1 MITLPKATYIV
12 IDPCY
17 VMRDDAYDVL
27 CDKMDFN
34 TRAQII
40 EIEGHQM
47 ALSNTAWGDGTY
59 DSNSS
64 TSFSVDAGII
74 RALSNTA
81 WGDGTYDSN
90 SSTSF
95 SVDAGIIG
103 AVPLALC
110 CPEKLNEEFVKGTS
124 VILTDTSVEF
134 SYNEGTFKIN
144 SLEIYTGYDEEEEED
159 EGNIW

>member
-1 MITLPKATYIV
+1 
-12 IDPCY
+12 
-17 VMRDDAYDVL
+17 MRDDAYDVL

-47 ALSNTAWGDGTY
+47 
-59 DSNSS
+59 
-64 TSFSVDAGII
+64 
-74 RALSNTA
+74 ALSNTA

>member
-27 CDKMDFN
+27 CDKIDFN

-74 RALSNTA
+74 
-81 WGDGTYDSN
+81 
-90 SSTSF
+90 
-95 SVDAGIIG
+95 G

-110 CPEKLNEEFVKGTS
+110 CPEKLNEEVVKGTS

>member
-74 RALSNTA
+74 
-81 WGDGTYDSN
+81 
-90 SSTSF
+90 
-95 SVDAGIIG
+95 G

-124 VILTDTSVEF
+124 VVLTDTSVEF

>member
-17 VMRDDAYDVL
+17 VMRDDAYGVL

-47 ALSNTAWGDGTY
+47 
-59 DSNSS
+59 
-64 TSFSVDAGII
+64 
-74 RALSNTA
+74 ALSNTA

>member
-74 RALSNTA
+74 
-81 WGDGTYDSN
+81 
-90 SSTSF
+90 
-95 SVDAGIIG
+95 G

-124 VILTDTSVEF
+124 VILTDASVEF

>member
-1 MITLPKATYIV
+1 MIILPKATYIV

-17 VMRDDAYDVL
+17 VMTEDNYDLLLNEYTGNNGPEATEV
-27 CDKMDFN
+27 MVN
-34 TRAQII
+34 
-40 EIEGHQM
+40 GHKM
-47 ALSNTAWGDGTY
+47 ALSG
-59 DSNSS
+59 
-64 TSFSVDAGII
+64 
-74 RALSNTA
+74 TA

-110 CPEKLNEEFVKGTS
+110 CPEKLKEEFVKENS
-124 VILTDTSVEF
+124 VIMTDTQVTF
-134 SYNEGTFKIN
+134 DFDNGTFKIN
-144 SLEIYTGYDEEEEED
+144 NLEIYTGYDEEEEED

>member
-40 EIEGHQM
+40 ENEGHQM
-47 ALSNTAWGDGTY
+47 
-59 DSNSS
+59 
-64 TSFSVDAGII
+64 
-74 RALSNTA
+74 ALSNTA

>member
-47 ALSNTAWGDGTY
+47 
-59 DSNSS
+59 
-64 TSFSVDAGII
+64 
-74 RALSNTA
+74 ALSNTA

>member
-47 ALSNTAWGDGTY
+47 T
-59 DSNSS
+59 
-64 TSFSVDAGII
+64 
-74 RALSNTA
+74 LSNTA